1 MEVKESVRNVTGRLG
16 IVGELLVFLWRRKRY
31 WMIPMI
37 IALLV
42 LGLLLIL
49 ASSSVVAPFIYTLF

>member
-37 IALLV
+37 VALLA